1 MTVPMTAV
9 FQSSLPRGERLFT
22 DLHTKN
28 LVFISILAPT
38 RGATPGALVSA
49 TYLHISILAPTRGAT
64 LSNFFRFPFFQI
76 SILAP
81 TRGATASSCASSCAS
96 PYFNPRSHEGSDIS
110 GRFAFTSAADFNPR
124 SHEGSDERLPHTLRI
139 IQISILAPTRGAT
152 PSGRQSDFGYKFQ
165 SSLPRGERRLRELE
179 KEYTAIF
186 QSSLPRGERLG
197 DAPGTYVYQDFN
209 PRSHEGSD

>member
-28 LVFISILAPT
+28 VVFISILAPT

-124 SHEGSDERLPHTLRI
+124 SHEGSDDCVSWKRNTQPYFNPRSHEGSDWEMHPEPMYTR
-139 IQISILAPTRGAT
+139 ISILAPTRGAT
-152 PSGRQSDFGYKFQ
+152 V
-165 SSLPRGERRLRELE
+165 LARE
-179 KEYTAIF
+179 
-186 QSSLPRGERLG
+186 
-197 DAPGTYVYQDFN
+197 
-209 PRSHEGSD
+209 